1 MSNVNFVPPF
11 AFGSRSVESSQ
22 DSDERISSLKELERG
37 TDRTSEAVK
46 LEMVA
51 AGHSIP
57 HLEKMDKQGEDAFF
71 ISAARN
77 GVMGLAD
84 GVGSWSKDGIDPS
97 MYSKGLMKEAKR
109 AVEIKS
115 HSLPLLYITLVS
127 RQVVQCKGVHDD
139 CTE

>member
-1 MSNVNFVPPF
+1 MSVSVGCKWWNTGMSNVNFLPPF
-11 AFGSRSVESSQ
+11 AFKSRSVESGQ
-22 DSDERISSLKELERG
+22 ESDARIASLTGEQGTECSSEI
-37 TDRTSEAVK
+37 VK

-57 HLEKMDKQGEDAFF
+57 HLDKIDKQGEDAFF
-71 ISAARN
+71 ISSARN

-115 HSLPLLYITLVS
+115 NFKLTIL
-127 RQVVQCKGVHDD
+127 K
-139 CTE
+139 